1 MFFEVAIMAKIL
13 KTAIIWVFVNIGS
26 LLRTQ
31 SKDNKERNI
40 FKVKD
45 TKKIIS
51 SLNSSVESIKIKLNE
66 TEDLISDAKEDLHN
80 TEVGIETKKVEIH
93 SLQNNIELNNNELE
107 QLTGNI
113 ENLKVR
119 SDKPDLKL
127 SELENIL
134 SEHLKIQNIHV

>member
-1 MFFEVAIMAKIL
+1 MRKY
-13 KTAIIWVFVNIGS
+13 
-26 LLRTQ
+26 
-31 SKDNKERNI
+31 
-40 FKVKD
+40 

-51 SLNSSVESIKIKLNE
+51 SLNSSVESIKIELDE

-80 TEVGIETKKVEIH
+80 TEVGIETKKVEMH

-134 SEHLKIQNIHV
+134 SEHLKIQNILDRLKQGAQPTETVRNLFIKAKVFEQL